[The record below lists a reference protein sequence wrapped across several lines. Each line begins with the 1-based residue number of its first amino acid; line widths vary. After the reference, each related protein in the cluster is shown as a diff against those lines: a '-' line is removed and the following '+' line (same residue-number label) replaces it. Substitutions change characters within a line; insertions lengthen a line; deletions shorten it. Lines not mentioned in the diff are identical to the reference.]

1 MKGFDLSSYQAG
13 MRVADLGA
21 DFLILKIGEGRTL
34 VDNCFDVFY
43 RDATAAGIPVGAYFY
58 SYATTPD
65 RAAEDAQR
73 ALTLAAGLP
82 LPLGIYMDVEEAE
95 QMKLRD
101 SELTAVVKSFC
112 DTIRAGGYRPGA
124 YGSLGNL
131 WAKVGPSYLGDDVL
145 VWVAA
150 WCNSPP
156 KMGDL
161 WQYTDRAQAQGKNI
175 DGDQAL
181 SDRFKALV
189 QNKPEE
195 EPEPAPAPTPDPDP
209 EPQTD
214 TFTISGIPALKK
226 GDTGAAVIALQGE
239 LIACGYSCG
248 GKRKWN
254 GAEEPDGIFGNI
266 TEESVRSF
274 QRAHNIPDTG
284 IADNKTRTALIG
296 V

>member
-1 MKGFDLSSYQAG
+1 
-13 MRVADLGA
+13 
-21 DFLILKIGEGRTL
+21 
-34 VDNCFDVFY
+34 
-43 RDATAAGIPVGAYFY
+43 
-58 SYATTPD
+58 
-65 RAAEDAQR
+65 
-73 ALTLAAGLP
+73 
-82 LPLGIYMDVEEAE
+82 
-95 QMKLRD
+95 MKLRD

-284 IADNKTRTALIG
+284 IAKERPRRRPSKPKKTTTTRKAFFTRRAFTRPFRAFTCTSSFYWMSAGKRSCETKASTRLPRRRSRKEKPIKQEASNHDERNG
-296 V
+296 KQPQADKSDRIFP

>member
-1 MKGFDLSSYQAG
+1 MRGFDLSAYQDG
-13 MRVADLGA
+13 LRVADLCA

-34 VDNCFDVFY
+34 VDKCFDGFF

-65 RAAEDAQR
+65 RAAEDARR

-131 WAKVGPSYLGDDVL
+131 WAKVGPSYLGDDVI
-145 VWVAA
+145 VWVAS
-150 WCNSPP
+150 WGMKP
-156 KMGDL
+156 KISCDL
-161 WQYTDRAQAQGKNI
+161 WQYADHASIEGYNGPV
-175 DGDQAL
+175 DGDEAL
-181 SDRFKALV
+181 SERFIAMV
-189 QNKPEE
+189 NSEAQPD
-195 EPEPAPAPTPDPDP
+195 PTPAEPDP
-209 EPQTD
+209 EPDAPAVD
-214 TFTISGIPALKK
+214 TFTISGVPVLMH
-226 GDTGAAVIALQGE
+226 GDTGAAVKALQGE

-248 GKRKWN
+248 GKRKWT
-254 GAEEPDGIFGNI
+254 GAEEPDGIFGNV
-266 TEESVRSF
+266 TEESVRSY
-274 QRAHNIPDTG
+274 QRAHNLAQTG
-284 IADNKTRTALIG
+284 IADKKTRTALIG